1 MNIMYLG
8 FDPLESF
15 YWSIIIFILGFIFSL
30 KIGELIFLKYKYSVA
45 LYFWHL
51 IFCLFYFIF
60 IINNGGDAVNYFKW
74 AVNYEREFNL
84 GTGFVVGFTGFF
96 ANFLYFSFFDLFL
109 LYNFFGYLGILFFAA
124 SINQAIQGKV
134 LKYRLLGAFLV
145 LLPSVSFWTSAIGK
159 DSIAFMAVGMA
170 LWSSLNLKNRKKLL
184 ILSIF
189 IMLLVRPHIAFVLL
203 ISFIFSLI
211 FNKNINFYTR
221 IFLGLITSSASVII
235 FPLIINYVGLQDAND
250 VSDVSAYID
259 QRQSYNADGGSSV
272 DISSMS
278 LPMQMLTYMYRPLPF
293 EAHSI
298 FALLASFDNL
308 LLILLSLIGLFY
320 IFRKNK
326 PSVNSNRLFL
336 WLYFYISLIMLA
348 TTTANL
354 GIAMRQKWMILPF
367 LIFLL
372 LSVIGNNELKV
383 EKKR

>member
-1 MNIMYLG
+1 MYLD
-8 FDPLESF
+8 FNPINSF
-15 YWSIIIFILGFIFSL
+15 YWAILIFILGIVFSL
-30 KIGELIFLKYKYSVA
+30 KIGLLVNLKYKYNLF

-51 IFCLFYFIF
+51 LFCIFYFIF
-60 IINNGGDAVNYFKW
+60 VLSNGGDAVNYFKW
-74 AVNYEREFNL
+74 AINNEREFGL
-84 GTGFVVGFTGFF
+84 GTGFVVGFTSFF
-96 ANFLYFSFFDLFL
+96 SNYLNFSFFDLFL
-109 LYNFFGYLGILFFAA
+109 LYNFFGYIGLLFFAA
-124 SINQAIQGKV
+124 SIDQAVQGKLLRYKLLAV
-134 LKYRLLGAFLV
+134 LLV

-159 DSIAFMAVGMA
+159 DAIAFMAVGMA
-170 LWSSLNLKNRKKLL
+170 LWSSLNYRSRKILL
-184 ILSIF
+184 IFSIF

-320 IFRKNK
+320 IFKKNK

-336 WLYFYISLIMLA
+336 WLYFYISLIILA

>member
-1 MNIMYLG
+1 MYLG
-8 FDPLESF
+8 FDPLENF
-15 YWSIIIFILGFIFSL
+15 YWSIIVFILGLIFSL
-30 KIGELIFLKYKYSVA
+30 KIGELIFLKYRYSVA

-51 IFCLFYFIF
+51 LFCLFYFIF
-60 IINNGGDAVNYFKW
+60 VIYNGGDAVNYFKW
-74 AVNYEREFNL
+74 ATNYEREFGL
-84 GTGFVVGFTGFF
+84 GTGFIVGFTGFF

-109 LYNFFGYLGILFFAA
+109 LYNFFGYIGILFFAA
-124 SINQAIQGKV
+124 SINQAIKGKA
-134 LKYRLLGAFLV
+134 LKYRLLGALLV

-170 LWSSLNLKNRKKLL
+170 LWSSLNYKNRKKLL
-184 ILSIF
+184 IFSIF
-189 IMLLVRPHIAFVLL
+189 IMLSVRPHIAFVLL
-203 ISFIFSLI
+203 VSFIFSLI
-211 FNKNINFYTR
+211 FNKKIGFYTR
-221 IFLGLITSSASVII
+221 VFMGLITSIVSIII
-235 FPLIINYVGLQDAND
+235 FPLIMSYVGLQDAND
-250 VSDVSAYID
+250 VSDIGDYVD
-259 QRQSYNADGGSSV
+259 KRQSYNTEGGSSV

-278 LPMQMLTYMYRPLPF
+278 LPIQMLTYMYRPLPF

-320 IFRKNK
+320 IFKKNK
-326 PSVNSNRLFL
+326 PSVDSNRLFL
-336 WLYFYISLIMLA
+336 WLYFYISLIILA

-372 LSVIGNNELKV
+372 LSIIGNNELKM